1 MSEEGGSK
9 CQTSFSTFLPG
20 IIRGERTLLC
30 EKTETS
36 INPREGTSS
45 DDNKVAHR
53 KEIDAIRY
61 ASDVLLRTKSDQTF
75 WSLFQPKLLIG
86 DGGGGNRTRVRK
98 RSAGES
104 TYLSG
109 SDLSRALAK
118 GTCKLARVPAH

>member
-45 DDNKVAHR
+45 EDNKVAHR
-53 KEIDAIRY
+53 KELDAIRS

-75 WSLFQPKLLIG
+75 WSLFQSKLLILLW
-86 DGGGGNRTRVRK
+86 RRR
-98 RSAGES
+98 ES
-104 TYLSG
+104 NPRPKTF
-109 SDLSRALAK
+109 R
-118 GTCKLARVPAH
+118 